1 MKTFKTITGEQ
12 LLDKDLGD
20 IAFVVDKLLPVGLN
34 LLAGSPKVGK
44 SWFALWLSIQIA
56 KGEKVLGF
64 ETNAATVLYLALED
78 NEIRI
83 QNRLLE
89 ITEDAPS
96 EVHFCTEIFKLG
108 GDLETR
114 IKNFITEQEKTKL
127 IIIDTLQ
134 TVRAST
140 ESSYAND
147 YSDLL
152 NIKNIAY
159 EYQISILLIH
169 HFRKQKDGDVF
180 NQITGSTG
188 LQGVVDTMFT
198 MTQSRRG
205 EKSCI
210 LNCIG
215 RDIEPREMEIE
226 RTEENNWIKLSDSLW
241 ENTLQELNFIKAV
254 EVFMSDKENFK
265 GTATELSTLLNAIG
279 DQKFSNKVI
288 AKNIRNLSQS
298 LENRGILGI
307 ARRSNGKRIIEIIK
321 IGDHSDDEKQV

>member
-12 LLDKDLGD
+12 LLDKDLGE

-198 MTQSRRG
+198 MTQARRG